1 MKVELEEQV
10 KYNAEPWYIIRVDG
24 EYFTGT
30 GNKSNAI
37 KMYEEIIADP
47 NVIKTKRIVLKSEE
61 ITLPL
66 EETNQ

>member
-10 KYNAEPWYIIRVDG
+10 KYNAEPWFIVRVDG

-30 GNKSNAI
+30 GNKANAD
-37 KMYEEIIADP
+37 KMYNEIIADP
-47 NVIKTKRIVLKSEE
+47 TVIKTKRIILKSEE

>member
-10 KYNAEPWYIIRVDG
+10 KYNAEPWFVIRIDG
-24 EYFTGT
+24 EYLIGT
-30 GNKSNAI
+30 GDKANAN
-37 KMYEEIIADP
+37 KMYNEIIADP
-47 NVIKTKRIVLKSEE
+47 TVIKTKRIILKSEE

>member
-10 KYNAEPWYIIRVDG
+10 KYNTDPWYIIRVDG

-30 GNKSNAI
+30 GNKVNAV

-47 NVIKTKRIVLKSEE
+47 TVINTKRIILKSEE

-66 EETNQ
+66 DETNQ

>member
-10 KYNAEPWYIIRVDG
+10 KYNTDPWYIIRVDG

-47 NVIKTKRIVLKSEE
+47 NVIKTKRNILKFEE

>member
-10 KYNAEPWYIIRVDG
+10 KYNAEPWFVVRVDG

-30 GNKSNAI
+30 GNKANAV

-47 NVIKTKRIVLKSEE
+47 TVINTKRIILKSEE
-61 ITLPL
+61 INVPL
-66 EETNQ
+66 EEQNN

>member
-1 MKVELEEQV
+1 MKVELEEQL
-10 KYNAEPWYIIRVDG
+10 KYGADSWFVIRIDG

-30 GNKSNAI
+30 GNKANAV

-47 NVIKTKRIVLKSEE
+47 SIIKTKRIILKSEE

>member
-10 KYNAEPWYIIRVDG
+10 KYGADSWFVIRIDG
-24 EYFTGT
+24 EYFIGT
-30 GNKSNAI
+30 GNKANAV
-37 KMYEEIIADP
+37 KMYNEIIADP
-47 NVIKTKRIVLKSEE
+47 TVIKTKRIILKSEE

>member
-30 GNKSNAI
+30 GNKANAV
-37 KMYEEIIADP
+37 KMYQEIIGDP
-47 NVIKTKRIVLKSEE
+47 TVIKTKRIILKSEE
-61 ITLPL
+61 IILPL
-66 EETNQ
+66 EEINQ

>member
-1 MKVELEEQV
+1 MKVELEEQL
-10 KYNAEPWYIIRVDG
+10 KYNADAWYVIRVDG

-30 GNKSNAI
+30 GNKANAD
-37 KMYEEIIADP
+37 KMYNEIVADP
-47 NVIKTKRIVLKSEE
+47 TVIKTKRIILKSEE